1 MSFNSILVW
10 QKEIRKDRNEMPLI
24 KLKKIGAMVFEK
36 KLSVEF
42 TLDSLRMIVTLDMSL
57 VR

>member
-1 MSFNSILVW
+1 MEILNDTN
-10 QKEIRKDRNEMPLI
+10 KMP
-24 KLKKIGAMVFEK
+24 LKKIGAMVFGK
-36 KLSVEF
+36 KLSIKF